1 MDVRMKNRTWGCIT
15 TALIFTDK
23 FIKSCKAKENISRLH
38 ITIYNSHKENKITY
52 LSQL

>member
-15 TALIFTDK
+15 TTLIFIDK
-23 FIKSCKAKENISRLH
+23 FIKPKAKENISRLH
-38 ITIYNSHKENKITY
+38 ITIYNSHKEKKITY

>member
-15 TALIFTDK
+15 TTLIFIDK
-23 FIKSCKAKENISRLH
+23 FIKAKSQRKYFRVTHYN
-38 ITIYNSHKENKITY
+38 YNSHKEKKITY